1 MQERDVQVFVEGTQN
16 YFQEVSGVTPEIGLP
31 YLKGEEEAILDY
43 TGAIGI
49 SGERKGCVYFT
60 TNREMLAGIVQAVV
74 GSEEEVTEESLRDM
88 VGEIAN
94 TISGN
99 ARRSFGSNFM
109 ISVPIV
115 IVGSPVIDLPMG
127 IPTYVIPLT
136 WQGHKSYIVAGIE

>member
-1 MQERDVQVFVEGTQN
+1 MQERDVQVFVEGTRS
-16 YFQEVSGVTPEIGLP
+16 YFKEITGVAPDIGLP
-31 YLKGEEEAILDY
+31 YIKGNEEAILDY

-49 SGERKGCVYFT
+49 SGERKGCVYFS
-60 TNREMLAGIVQAVV
+60 TNRAMLAEMVKIVA
-74 GSEEEVTEESLRDM
+74 GTDDDSEESLRDM
-88 VGEIAN
+88 AGEIAN

-115 IVGSPVIDLPMG
+115 IVGSPTIDLPTS

-136 WQGHKSYIVAGIE
+136 WQGQKSYIVVGIE

>member
-1 MQERDVQVFVEGTQN
+1 MQEQDVQVFVNGTLN
-16 YFQEVSGVTPEIGLP
+16 YFSEVGGSEPEIGLP
-31 YLKGEEEAILDY
+31 YLKGEEEVILDY

-60 TNREMLAGIVQAVV
+60 TGRDMLTAIVEVV
-74 GSEEEVTEESLRDM
+74 LGEGNATEDAMKDM

-99 ARRSFGSNFM
+99 ARKSFGSNFM

-115 IVGSPVIDLPMG
+115 IVGKPSINLPVR
-127 IPTYVIPLT
+127 IPTYVIPVI
-136 WQGHKSYIVAGIE
+136 WKGHKSFIVAGIE

>member
-1 MQERDVQVFVEGTQN
+1 MQERDVQVFVEGTRS
-16 YFQEVSGVTPEIGLP
+16 YFKEITGVAPDIGLP
-31 YLKGEEEAILDY
+31 YIKGNEEAILDY

-49 SGERKGCVYFT
+49 SGERKGCVYFS
-60 TNREMLAGIVQAVV
+60 TNRAMLAEMVKIVA
-74 GSEEEVTEESLRDM
+74 GTDDDSEESLRDM
-88 VGEIAN
+88 AGEIAN

-115 IVGSPVIDLPMG
+115 IVGSPTIDLPTR

-136 WQGHKSYIVAGIE
+136 WQGQKSYIVVGIE

>member
-16 YFQEVSGVTPEIGLP
+16 YFKEISGEAPEVGLP
-31 YLKGEEEAILDY
+31 YIKGSEEIILDY

-60 TNREMLAGIVQAVV
+60 TNKDMLSEIVNVV
-74 GSEEEVTEESLRDM
+74 LGPGSDSEEALRDM

-109 ISVPIV
+109 VV
-115 IVGSPVIDLPMG
+115 
-127 IPTYVIPLT
+127 
-136 WQGHKSYIVAGIE
+136 GIE

>member
-16 YFQEVSGVTPEIGLP
+16 YFKEISGEAPEVGLP
-31 YLKGEEEAILDY
+31 YMKGSEEIILDY

-60 TNREMLAGIVQAVV
+60 TNKDMLSEIVGAVL
-74 GSEEEVTEESLRDM
+74 GPGSDSEEALRDM

-115 IVGSPVIDLPMG
+115 IYGNPNIDLPVS
-127 IPTYVIPLT
+127 IPTYIIPLT
-136 WQGHKSYIVAGIE
+136 WKNYKSYIVVGIE